1 MAWEVGKQK
10 KRKLDNNINQELLA
24 KEGYLDEKEAKLLL
38 YRFLR
43 ENISFTTKMMMG
55 VELFPFQHMSIKT
68 MMIADYFLGI
78 WSRGLSKSFS
88 TAIFA
93 GLDATLNQGVNIGI
107 ISKSFRQSKMIFRK
121 LEDIA
126 NDPKAELFAQCITN
140 VRKSN
145 DEWVMQI
152 GKSAIT
158 ALPLGDGEKL
168 RGFRFHRMIIDE
180 LLLMP
185 EKILN
190 EVILP
195 FLGVVQNPTERQKIR
210 NAEDMLIKL
219 GKLKEEDRT
228 IFANNKM
235 IGLSSAS
242 YKFEYLYKL
251 YTDYENLILSEND
264 KDDAYR
270 AIFHF
275 AYDIAPQDLFDQNLI
290 THAKATMSM
299 SQFEREFG
307 AKFTDDSSGY
317 FKIRKMAECTIPDG
331 EGQTVEIFGD
341 SASEYIMAIDPS
353 WSESDSSDD
362 FAIQIIKLLPEQKR
376 GILVHSYALSGTNLK
391 KHISYVSYVLDNFNI
406 TAIVMDYN
414 GGSQFLNALNESS
427 EFKNKK
433 IKIDII
439 DSDLDNPELRPKGLR
454 DLRNQYNKKNYK
466 YCLLRKPSSAWI
478 REGNESLQAAFDHKR
493 LLFAGMALD
502 SDYTRQTS
510 KPIDI
515 SKITFS
521 LDEEDIGKQSNTARL
536 IDFLEMQK
544 ENIELTKT
552 ECALIE
558 VSTSAQGTQSFDLP
572 SSLKKQSGRNKARKD
587 SYSALVLGNWMMNT
601 YYDMMEV
608 KADDYGLTFE
618 PMLIK

>member
-1 MAWEVGKQK
+1 
-10 KRKLDNNINQELLA
+10 
-24 KEGYLDEKEAKLLL
+24 
-38 YRFLR
+38 
-43 ENISFTTKMMMG
+43 
-55 VELFPFQHMSIKT
+55 
-68 MMIADYFLGI
+68 
-78 WSRGLSKSFS
+78 
-88 TAIFA
+88 
-93 GLDATLNQGVNIGI
+93 
-107 ISKSFRQSKMIFRK
+107 
-121 LEDIA
+121 
-126 NDPKAELFAQCITN
+126 
-140 VRKSN
+140 
-145 DEWVMQI
+145 MQI
-152 GKSAIT
+152 GKSSIT

-219 GKLKEEDRT
+219 NKMKEEDRT
-228 IFANNKM
+228 VFPNNKM

-251 YTDYENLILSEND
+251 YTDYENLILGGNN

-290 THAKATMSM
+290 THAKATMSL

-331 EGQTVEIFGD
+331 EGQCVEIFGD
-341 SASEYIMAIDPS
+341 PNSEYILAVDPS

-362 FAIQIIKLLPEQKR
+362 FAIQVIKLLPEQKK

-391 KHISYVSYVLDNFNI
+391 KHISYVSYILENFNI
-406 TAIVMDYN
+406 SCIVMDYN

-427 EFKNKK
+427 EFKNKNIK
-433 IKIDII
+433 IKIIDADI
-439 DSDLDNPELRPKGLR
+439 DDAETKNKGLK
-454 DLRNQYNKKNYK
+454 DLRNQYNKRDYK
-466 YCLLRKPSSAWI
+466 YCFLRKPSSSWI

-493 LLFAGMALD
+493 MLFAGMALD
-502 SDYTRQTS
+502 SEYTRQTS

-515 SKITFS
+515 KDISFS
-521 LDEEDIGKQSNTARL
+521 LDEEEIGKQSNTARL

-558 VSTSAQGTQSFDLP
+558 VSTSPQGTQSFDLP

-587 SYSALVLGNWMMNT
+587 SYSALVLGNWMMNI
-601 YYDMMEV
+601 YYDMINLKV
-608 KADDYGLTFE
+608 DDYGDTFV